1 MKSQEM
7 STANKKSKF
16 QPRSEA
22 FTEVHKASRGVFVK
36 NLNKFIQT
44 NEQKCI
50 VHGVQDNGRS
60 EENVTV
66 ESVEELNLDF
76 GV

>member
-1 MKSQEM
+1 MQASHM
-7 STANKKSKF
+7 STANKKAKF
-16 QPRSEA
+16 QNRSEA
-22 FTEVHKASRGVFVK
+22 FKEVHKAAKGIMVI
-36 NLNKFIQT
+36 NGQLIHTNK
-44 NEQKCI
+44 QKAI
-50 VHGVQDNGRS
+50 LHGVQDNGRS

>member
-1 MKSQEM
+1 MQSSHM
-7 STANKKSKF
+7 STANKKAKF
-16 QPRSEA
+16 QDRSEA
-22 FTEVHKASRGVFVK
+22 FKEVHKAAKGQTLTNGTFYRT
-36 NLNKFIQT
+36 NK
-44 NEQKCI
+44 QKAI
-50 VHGVQDNGRS
+50 LHGVQDNGRS